1 MILGIFDSGL
11 GGLTVLK
18 EVLVNNSFDRIV
30 YYGDTARVPYGDKDI
45 DTLRKYARD
54 DITFLLEKK
63 CDEIIVACGTVS
75 STVLNEIKD
84 DYDIKISGIID
95 AACKGAINVSKNKK
109 IGVIAT
115 SATINTHVFK
125 NNLKGYDVYE
135 VACPKFVPLIENNL
149 IDSKQMDDYIDE
161 YLSVFKKENV
171 DTLILGCTHYP
182 LLANKINKYFGGKV
196 SLVNSGTVLSKE
208 VNKIEY
214 KVPKVDFYVSGDLD
228 SFENNASR
236 FLDLDKLR
244 GNYAF
249 YK

>member
-149 IDSKQMDDYIDE
+149 IDSKQMDDYVDE
-161 YLSVFKKENV
+161 YLSIFKKENI

-182 LLANKINKYFGGKV
+182 LLANKINKYFDGKV

-214 KVPKVDFYVSGDLD
+214 KVPKVDFYVSGDLG

>member
-161 YLSVFKKENV
+161 YLSIFKKENI

>member
-95 AACKGAINVSKNKK
+95 AACKGAINASKNKK

>member
-125 NNLKGYDVYE
+125 NNLKDMMY
-135 VACPKFVPLIENNL
+135 
-149 IDSKQMDDYIDE
+149 
-161 YLSVFKKENV
+161 
-171 DTLILGCTHYP
+171 T
-182 LLANKINKYFGGKV
+182 
-196 SLVNSGTVLSKE
+196 
-208 VNKIEY
+208 
-214 KVPKVDFYVSGDLD
+214 
-228 SFENNASR
+228 R
-236 FLDLDKLR
+236 
-244 GNYAF
+244 
-249 YK
+249 